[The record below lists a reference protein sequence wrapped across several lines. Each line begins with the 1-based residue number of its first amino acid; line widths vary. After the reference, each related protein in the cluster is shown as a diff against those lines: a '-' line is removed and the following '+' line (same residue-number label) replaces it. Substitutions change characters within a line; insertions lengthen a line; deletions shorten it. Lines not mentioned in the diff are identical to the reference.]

1 MPETDDRQRF
11 DRLLAALSSRTPQGG
26 EPGRQPT
33 QTSPPGS
40 CVSSYP
46 GDGSGRARLPPVSRT
61 IARAISGRPKPV
73 DARRPGSPLCGVRD
87 DKRHSPN
94 AIASPPQESLSERTL
109 DRPQPASPS
118 HRIRHAIIA
127 VSPSRSTSRQLTTA
141 PIGAPT
147 TGINWASL
155 ARSM

>member
-46 GDGSGRARLPPVSRT
+46 GDGSGRARLPPVSRI
-61 IARAISGRPKPV
+61 IAGDFREAKACGPP
-73 DARRPGSPLCGVRD
+73 RPGSPLCGVRD

-109 DRPQPASPS
+109 DRP
-118 HRIRHAIIA
+118 
-127 VSPSRSTSRQLTTA
+127 
-141 PIGAPT
+141 
-147 TGINWASL
+147 
-155 ARSM
+155 